1 MTDSVMFDRIPTE
14 LPAAD
19 GIFTAI
25 YERNVRRVYRLCYL
39 KLGHREDAEDAVQ
52 NVFLRYLQMRENSH
66 KSEKKPF
73 ASEEHERAY
82 FLRAAINECINV
94 QKSRWRVGRCDME
107 ELPDAVVSVSEEEA
121 FAQSALNDGIPSILQ
136 KLPAMYR
143 EVLYLYYCEE
153 LSAKTVARLLSRRES
168 TVRTQL
174 QTGRALLRGII
185 EKGESK

>member
-1 MTDSVMFDRIPTE
+1 
-14 LPAAD
+14 
-19 GIFTAI
+19 
-25 YERNVRRVYRLCYL
+25 
-39 KLGHREDAEDAVQ
+39 
-52 NVFLRYLQMRENSH
+52 
-66 KSEKKPF
+66 
-73 ASEEHERAY
+73 
-82 FLRAAINECINV
+82 
-94 QKSRWRVGRCDME
+94 ME

-185 EKGESK
+185 EKGEAK